1 MGKKDDCN
9 LRLMHILRRL
19 KGRVKHFF
27 LFFKE
32 KIWNDTRMGKLP
44 FFLFGWTI
52 PLSDVSYWV
61 PFGSPVLTHL
71 LEVQQPILTRP
82 VNTRSWISHFV
93 MLKSGSSGGWEP
105 WLHLVSNVWKSWW
118 ESKWNS
124 AHGKTLRDCDL
135 LLITW
140 DRGKGSLC
148 LNRRDALPPWVS
160 I

>member
-1 MGKKDDCN
+1 M
-9 LRLMHILRRL
+9 MILQ
-19 KGRVKHFF
+19 KFFFFFF
-27 LFFKE
+27 LKE
-32 KIWNDTRMGKLP
+32 KQITAYLTGLKPHKDEYMTI
-44 FFLFGWTI
+44 FLLGWTV

-61 PFGSPVLTHL
+61 PFCPPVLTYL
-71 LEVQQPILTRP
+71 LEVQQLILTRP
-82 VNTRSWISHFV
+82 VNTRSWKSHFV
-93 MLKSGSSGGWEP
+93 MLKSGSSGGWGP